1 MQMKEGAKMIWPLV
15 RSFIAVAS
23 IAIAAAGAVG
33 AQARGQGQGQQNAAL
48 NAPRPIEAGESLWT
62 EELTWME
69 VRDLIRAGKTTI
81 IIGTGGVE
89 QNGPY
94 AVGGKHNYVLQAV
107 LPYIARAIPNSL
119 IAPIVK
125 FVPEGNIEPRPSGH
139 MAYPGTI
146 SVEPATFEALL
157 TDICRSY
164 KAHGFTDIILIG
176 DSGGNQT
183 GMRNVANA
191 LNQKWATETA
201 RVHHLREYYSEDQ
214 WSYDF
219 LKSLGITQIDSTPG
233 RQRDARVDTRNG
245 MHTDIYYEAQIAVI
259 DPALIRAAQ
268 REKAGQLTLHGV
280 NLAPISATIELGK
293 KLAEYRAGITA
304 RAFEA
309 SKKAL
314 RPGSGGT
321 ER

>member
-1 MQMKEGAKMIWPLV
+1 MRRPSLLV
-15 RSFIAVAS
+15 TALLLAAS
-23 IAIAAAGAVG
+23 SLS
-33 AQARGQGQGQQNAAL
+33 AQNQANRD
-48 NAPRPIEAGESLWT
+48 APRPIDAGESLWS

-69 VRDLIRAGKTTI
+69 IRDLIKAGKATTI

-94 AVGGKHNYVLQAV
+94 VAGGKHNYVLQTV

-125 FVPEGNIEPRPSGH
+125 FVPEGRIEPTPGGH
-139 MAYPGTI
+139 MSYPGTI
-146 SVEPATFEALL
+146 SLEQSTFIALL

-176 DSGGNQT
+176 DSGGNQP
-183 GMRNVANA
+183 GMKAVADTLNA
-191 LNQKWATETA
+191 RWAAAGAQA
-201 RVHHLREYYSEDQ
+201 RVHYLPEYYTEDR

-219 LKSLGITQIDSTPG
+219 LKTLGITQIDSAPG
-233 RQRDARVDTRNG
+233 RTRDARTDTRNG
-245 MHTDIYYEAQIAVI
+245 MHDDVYYEAQIAVV
-259 DPALIRAAQ
+259 DPKLIRADQ
-268 REKAGQLTLHGV
+268 RAKAGQLSIHGV
-280 NLAPISATIELGK
+280 NLAPMAKTIEIGK

-309 SKKAL
+309 STKRL
-314 RPGSGGT
+314 RP
-321 ER
+321 

>member
-1 MQMKEGAKMIWPLV
+1 MRVP
-15 RSFIAVAS
+15 
-23 IAIAAAGAVG
+23 
-33 AQARGQGQGQQNAAL
+33 AAL
-48 NAPRPIEAGESLWT
+48 PMSLLVLFSLSTVHAQGSVRVDAPRPIEAGQSLWA

-69 VRDLIRAGKTTI
+69 IRDLIKAGTTTI

-94 AVGGKHNYVLQAV
+94 VAGGKHNFVLQTV

-125 FVPEGNIEPRPSGH
+125 FVPEGRIEPTTSGH
-139 MAYPGTI
+139 MNYPGTI
-146 SVEPATFEALL
+146 SLEASTFEALL

-183 GMRNVANA
+183 GMRNVADT
-191 LNQKWATETA
+191 LNTRWAAANEKA
-201 RVHHLREYYSEDQ
+201 RVHYLSEYYNEDR

-219 LKSLGITQIDSTPG
+219 LKTLGITQIDSTPG
-233 RQRDARVDTRNG
+233 RPRDSRVDTRNG
-245 MHTDIYYEAQIAVI
+245 MHDDIYYEAQIAVQ
-259 DPALIRAAQ
+259 DPKLIRAEQ
-268 REKAGQLTLHGV
+268 RQKAGLLTLHGV
-280 NLAPISATIELGK
+280 NEAPISKTIDIGK

-304 RAFEA
+304 KAFEA
-309 SKKAL
+309 SKAKL
-314 RPGSGGT
+314 RK
-321 ER
+321 

>member
-1 MQMKEGAKMIWPLV
+1 MRRPALLV
-15 RSFIAVAS
+15 TALLFAMSSVS
-23 IAIAAAGAVG
+23 
-33 AQARGQGQGQQNAAL
+33 AQNQNQA
-48 NAPRPIEAGESLWT
+48 NRDAPRPIEAGESLWA

-69 VRDLIRAGKTTI
+69 IRDLIKAGKATTI

-94 AVGGKHNYVLQAV
+94 VAGVKHNFVLQTV

-125 FVPEGNIEPRPSGH
+125 FVPEGRIEPTTSGH
-139 MAYPGTI
+139 MTYPGTI
-146 SVEPATFEALL
+146 SLEQSTFIALL

-176 DSGGNQT
+176 DSGGNQN
-183 GMRNVANA
+183 GMRAVADTLNA
-191 LNQKWATETA
+191 KWASETT
-201 RVHHLREYYSEDQ
+201 RVHYLSEYYNEDR

-219 LKSLGITQIDSTPG
+219 LKTLGITQIDSAPG

-245 MHTDIYYEAQIAVI
+245 MHDDVYYEAQIAVV
-259 DPALIRAAQ
+259 DPKLIRADQ
-268 REKAGQLTLHGV
+268 RAKAGQLSIHGV
-280 NLAPISATIELGK
+280 NLAPIARTIELGK

-304 RAFEA
+304 RAFEN
-309 SKKAL
+309 SQKKL
-314 RPGSGGT
+314 RP
-321 ER
+321 